1 LRLPHEFRVPSDLE
15 EENVSRPASVLTIA
29 LVALAGGAGVAEA
42 APPGVNTGRALAV
55 TQQTATITGSIN
67 ARGVPTA
74 YYFRVGLTKAYGAR
88 TPTTDAG
95 AGTKNRA
102 VSAALSGLKPNATY
116 HYQLVAFST
125 GGTTRGAD
133 RTFRTR
139 QVPTVLSFTATP
151 NPVVYAGLL
160 SFTGSLTGPDV
171 SGKKVALQ
179 GKPFPFTG
187 PFQQVGNTVLT
198 SPQGTYGFVVSAS
211 ITSQFRVVN
220 QSQPSVVSPV
230 VTANVALSTTVRVKR
245 LRRSGRFRFSGR
257 VTPPR
262 VGNAVLIQRRTRR
275 GWATIGI
282 TLTRARTAA
291 YSGFV
296 KRLRLKR
303 TDRYRVVVK
312 TSAGDYSD
320 GTSRSRRIRVRRR

>member
-1 LRLPHEFRVPSDLE
+1 
-15 EENVSRPASVLTIA
+15 VSRPVSVFSIA
-29 LVALAGGAGVAEA
+29 LVALAGGAGAAEA
-42 APPGVNTGRALAV
+42 ASPPGVNTGRALAV

-67 ARGVPTA
+67 PHGVPTA
-74 YYFRVGLTKAYGAR
+74 YYFRVGRTKAYGSR
-88 TPTTDAG
+88 TPTTAAG
-95 AGTKNRA
+95 AGTKNLA
-102 VSAALSGLKPNATY
+102 VSAPLAGMKANATY

-125 GGTTRGAD
+125 AGTRRGAD
-133 RTFRTR
+133 RTLKTP
-139 QVPTVLSFTATP
+139 QIPTTLSFTATP
-151 NPVVYAGLL
+151 NPVAYAGLL
-160 SFTGSLTGPDV
+160 SLTGSLTGPDV
-171 SGKKVALQ
+171 AGKKVALQ
-179 GKPFPFTG
+179 GKGFPFTA

-211 ITSQFRVVN
+211 ITAQFRVVN
-220 QSQPSVVSPV
+220 QSQPSIVSPI

-245 LRRSGRFRFSGR
+245 PRHRGGRFRFSGR

-275 GWATIGI
+275 GWATVGI

-296 KRLRLKR
+296 KRVRLKR
-303 TDRYRVVVK
+303 TDRYRALVK

-320 GTSRSRRIRVRRR
+320 GASRSRRIRVRRR

>member
-1 LRLPHEFRVPSDLE
+1 M
-15 EENVSRPASVLTIA
+15 SRPASVVSIA
-29 LVALAGGAGVAEA
+29 LVALAGGTGVAEA

-55 TQQTATITGSIN
+55 TQTTATITGSLN
-67 ARGVPTA
+67 PRGVPTA
-74 YYFRVGLTKAYGAR
+74 YYFRVGRTKSYGSR

-95 AGTKNRA
+95 AANGNRA
-102 VSAALSGLKPNATY
+102 VSAALSGMRPNTIY

-125 GGTTRGAD
+125 EGTRRGSD

-160 SFTGSLTGPDV
+160 SFTGALTGPDIA
-171 SGKKVALQ
+171 GKKVALQ

-198 SPQGTYGFVVSAS
+198 SPQGTYGFVASAS

-230 VTANVALSTTVRVKR
+230 VTANVALATTVRVKR
-245 LRRSGRFRFSGR
+245 LRRRSNRFRFSGR
-257 VTPPR
+257 VTPAR

-275 GWATIGI
+275 GWATVGF

-296 KRLRLKR
+296 KRLRLRR
-303 TDRYRVVVK
+303 TDRYRVLVK
-312 TSAGDYSD
+312 TAGGDYSD
-320 GTSRSRRIRVRRR
+320 GASRSRRIKMRR

>member
-1 LRLPHEFRVPSDLE
+1 
-15 EENVSRPASVLTIA
+15 
-29 LVALAGGAGVAEA
+29 
-42 APPGVNTGRALAV
+42 
-55 TQQTATITGSIN
+55 
-67 ARGVPTA
+67 
-74 YYFRVGLTKAYGAR
+74 
-88 TPTTDAG
+88 
-95 AGTKNRA
+95 
-102 VSAALSGLKPNATY
+102 
-116 HYQLVAFST
+116 
-125 GGTTRGAD
+125 
-133 RTFRTR
+133 
-139 QVPTVLSFTATP
+139 
-151 NPVVYAGLL
+151 
-160 SFTGSLTGPDV
+160 
-171 SGKKVALQ
+171 
-179 GKPFPFTG
+179 
-187 PFQQVGNTVLT
+187 
-198 SPQGTYGFVVSAS
+198 
-211 ITSQFRVVN
+211 
-220 QSQPSVVSPV
+220 
-230 VTANVALSTTVRVKR
+230 VALSTTVRVKR